1 MEIMIFITRMA
12 LYVPVFYVH
21 LQSKDKDVCR
31 LAPQSCISAAKWSFL
46 IKPITC
52 DFKKGLINAMKGN
65 FDESVFVGCFFHWK
79 QEIRKNL
86 IKQFY
91 IPLDLVSE
99 LMDGNGLINQLNVIS
114 VVETIVG
121 YSLYTCKF

>member
-1 MEIMIFITRMA
+1 MIFITRMA

-65 FDESVFVGCFFHWK
+65 FDESVFVGCF
-79 QEIRKNL
+79 L
-86 IKQFY
+86 I
-91 IPLDLVSE
+91 
-99 LMDGNGLINQLNVIS
+99 GNRRFEEN
-114 VVETIVG
+114 
-121 YSLYTCKF
+121 